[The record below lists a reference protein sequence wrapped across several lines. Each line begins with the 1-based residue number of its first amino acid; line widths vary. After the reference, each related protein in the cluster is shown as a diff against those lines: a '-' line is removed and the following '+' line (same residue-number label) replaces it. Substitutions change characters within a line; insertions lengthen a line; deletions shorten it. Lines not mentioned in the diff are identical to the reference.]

1 MEVGNVYNS
10 SISLKFS
17 GDSIYKFKPWKFIK
31 SSKKKMVGKKM
42 PQVLNYPLN
51 VCRDHPSGGDVLGR
65 TVGLKKNNPPAVLK
79 SLNLSMHE

>member
-17 GDSIYKFKPWKFIK
+17 SDSIYKFKPWKFIK
-31 SSKKKMVGKKM
+31 NSKKKMVGEKNATSSK
-42 PQVLNYPLN
+42 LPLN
-51 VCRDHPSGGDVLGR
+51 VCLDHPSGGDVLGR
-65 TVGLKKNNPPAVLK
+65 TVGLKKNYPSTVLK

>member
-1 MEVGNVYNS
+1 
-10 SISLKFS
+10 
-17 GDSIYKFKPWKFIK
+17 
-31 SSKKKMVGKKM
+31 M

-65 TVGLKKNNPPAVLK
+65 TIGLKENYPPSVLK